1 MPATPNTRF
10 PWTSPFCQK
19 TKPSWE
25 TNTNT
30 SPSFHTPFTR
40 RSNKEDA
47 LVGKAG
53 KIAKEAAYFWSSYAR
68 LMLKISSYSPQT
80 TKKFSCKNSKAARI
94 TTKTESESAR
104 NRNHLFLQLFKKRH
118 QSYQFEVW
126 SIHWLLSIWSIHLL
140 SHHIKNKWMQCHFL
154 GKTCSWKY
162 PGLQMHNAPQ
172 LVESTTK

>member
-1 MPATPNTRF
+1 MDFSAGLCRKLRMMRLYSLGFSIWGACPQF
-10 PWTSPFCQK
+10 
-19 TKPSWE
+19 
-25 TNTNT
+25 
-30 SPSFHTPFTR
+30 FTTTI
-40 RSNKEDA
+40 SA
-47 LVGKAG
+47 LCVPKC
-53 KIAKEAAYFWSSYAR
+53 FWSSYAR